1 MQKVAHEIIVLKPTR
16 RFLSFLVENRPDM
29 QWPELPLFQKDTTAY
44 TLPCHESDDDL
55 LEEVERNYPRMFE
68 HEVSRWL
75 GEEAG
80 QKIKGSFF
88 DFLCFFKFELHTQ
101 LIKLQDIA

>member
-1 MQKVAHEIIVLKPTR
+1 MQKNDHEIIVLKPTR
-16 RFLSFLVENRPDM
+16 RFLSFLVAQRPEM

-44 TLPCHESDDDL
+44 TLPRHETDDAL
-55 LEEVERNYPRMFE
+55 LYEVEKNFPEMLR

-75 GEEAG
+75 GEDAG
-80 QKIKGSFF
+80 EKIKGSFF

-101 LIKLQDIA
+101 LVRLQ